1 MLVLEILH
9 VNNEILNYRKVGHG
23 LNGNGPAFEI
33 VKKTGTCQLW
43 LAVYVGAATAAYA
56 HSARPSVGEASVDL
70 GLDVVEGGEHD
81 HVVPVGDFVCLEER
95 LRVLLRSIPCS
106 SYCGYLLAQYA

>member
-1 MLVLEILH
+1 MEFRRVLFRL
-9 VNNEILNYRKVGHG
+9 VGHG

-33 VKKTGTCQLW
+33 MKKNSACQLW

-70 GLDVVEGGEHD
+70 GLDVVEGVEHD
-81 HVVPVGDFVCLEER
+81 HVVPVGDFVFLEER
-95 LRVLLRSIPCS
+95 LRVSFRSIPCH
-106 SYCGYLLAQYA
+106 SYCGYVLAHFVSRRAPL